1 MKILNKAAGVAGR
14 RLRPAEG
21 VATNAV
27 GARGRLSPSFIPLS
41 QKSFIQQKVLDADVL
56 NAFFVNPRFNIIF
69 DHYNFFE

>member
-27 GARGRLSPSFIPLS
+27 GARGRPSPSFTSTNLHPA
-41 QKSFIQQKVLDADVL
+41 KSPGRRCTECLFRQSKVQCHL
-56 NAFFVNPRFNIIF
+56 
-69 DHYNFFE
+69 

>member
-27 GARGRLSPSFIPLS
+27 GARGRLSPSFISKILHPV
-41 QKSFIQQKVLDADVL
+41 KSPGRLCTECLFRQSKVQCHL
-56 NAFFVNPRFNIIF
+56 
-69 DHYNFFE
+69 

>member
-27 GARGRLSPSFIPLS
+27 GARQYVVSSICRNVDLAAKLVRQI
-41 QKSFIQQKVLDADVL
+41 
-56 NAFFVNPRFNIIF
+56 
-69 DHYNFFE
+69 